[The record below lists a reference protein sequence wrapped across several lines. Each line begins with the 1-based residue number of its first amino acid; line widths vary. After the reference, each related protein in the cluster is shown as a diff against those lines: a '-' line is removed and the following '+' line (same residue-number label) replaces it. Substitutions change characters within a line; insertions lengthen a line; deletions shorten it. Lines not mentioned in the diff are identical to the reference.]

1 MWTGFY
7 RGSEPA
13 QGELS
18 AGEHGKPRLPQPQA
32 DHVNNSEDFYKK
44 LLVILQLES
53 DMSDSQRHNLI
64 KPISE
69 HDNKA
74 EVLISDNH
82 IVDVIKNSQ
91 F

>member
-1 MWTGFY
+1 M
-7 RGSEPA
+7 
-13 QGELS
+13 
-18 AGEHGKPRLPQPQA
+18 
-32 DHVNNSEDFYKK
+32 
-44 LLVILQLES
+44 ILQLES

-64 KPISE
+64 KHSE